1 MRRNLM
7 LTEANATRTDGLLT
21 VRLFGQT
28 PTPYDEAT
36 IVGYYPGTITYLTD
50 PFSAQ
55 IFIREERK
63 PGLENMYCPPV
74 WGNTW
79 IINHIIHDTYH
90 KTVEIFLNGC
100 LARKVRV
107 IELTVNNITNIID
120 L

>member
-1 MRRNLM
+1 M
-7 LTEANATRTDGLLT
+7 LTEANATRIDGLLT

-28 PTPYDEAT
+28 PTPYDKAT

-74 WGNTW
+74 LGNTW
-79 IINHIIHDTYH
+79 IINHIIRDTYH

-107 IELTVNNITNIID
+107 IELTEKNIINIID

>member
-1 MRRNLM
+1 M

-36 IVGYYPGTITYLTD
+36 IVGYYPGTITYFTD

-55 IFIREERK
+55 IFISEGRK
-63 PGLENMYCPPV
+63 PGLENMYCPPAS
-74 WGNTW
+74 GNTW
-79 IINHIIHDTYH
+79 ILNHIILDDYH

-100 LARKVRV
+100 LAKRVRV
-107 IELTVNNITNIID
+107 IELTEKNITNIID